1 MTKYNLIK
9 IVTMWDKINELS
21 RQSLS
26 QMQIAL
32 QLGISRD
39 TVRRYQRMSAAEVND
54 RLHKEFQ
61 RRRRKLDAYEEFIK
75 NQLQSTQFLSAP
87 QIHDRLKEHFPD
99 LPYVCERTVYSMV
112 QRVRDT
118 EDLPKIAEPVRQMAK
133 VPDCEYGEKAQ
144 VDFGEKWLKSG
155 KGQQVKVYFFAMAL
169 QRSRYKFI
177 YLQNIPFTAK
187 TVVYAHHLAFKYF
200 GGMPK
205 MVIYDQDKKILVS
218 ENYGDYVMT
227 DEFARFVAA
236 AHFEPVFCMPADPA
250 SKGLIEN
257 VVKYVKGNFLAGRT
271 YVNISTLNEEAIG
284 WLERTGNAKVNS
296 STRLVP
302 AEEYKEE
309 RKHLLPYTLNWDE
322 PEVDAKEYNVR
333 KDNTLLYHSN
343 YYSLPLGTYTGPGS
357 KVLVVRNVDLNELEI
372 YDQKDFSLIT
382 RHDISPLKG
391 KYISKE
397 GHASSKSRDILE
409 SERILRE
416 FFGEWDEN
424 TLLSQFLDSLRT
436 DRPRYYSKNVTAMA
450 STLTDYDKD
459 SAHTLLEMYSE
470 MKVYNANT
478 MKEIARDLAD
488 RMLAQPKVTPIANL
502 SSGLSSQD
510 IMPEKRSMSEYAD
523 IIEGRDE

>member
-1 MTKYNLIK
+1 M
-9 IVTMWDKINELS
+9 
-21 RQSLS
+21 
-26 QMQIAL
+26 
-32 QLGISRD
+32 
-39 TVRRYQRMSAAEVND
+39 
-54 RLHKEFQ
+54 
-61 RRRRKLDAYEEFIK
+61 
-75 NQLQSTQFLSAP
+75 
-87 QIHDRLKEHFPD
+87 
-99 LPYVCERTVYSMV
+99 
-112 QRVRDT
+112 
-118 EDLPKIAEPVRQMAK
+118 
-133 VPDCEYGEKAQ
+133 
-144 VDFGEKWLKSG
+144 
-155 KGQQVKVYFFAMAL
+155 
-169 QRSRYKFI
+169 
-177 YLQNIPFTAK
+177 
-187 TVVYAHHLAFKYF
+187 
-200 GGMPK
+200 
-205 MVIYDQDKKILVS
+205 
-218 ENYGDYVMT
+218 
-227 DEFARFVAA
+227 
-236 AHFEPVFCMPADPA
+236 
-250 SKGLIEN
+250 
-257 VVKYVKGNFLAGRT
+257 VKYVKGNFLAGRT

-450 STLTDYDKD
+450 SILTDYDKD

-502 SSGLSSQD
+502 SSVLSSQD

-523 IIEGRDE
+523 IIEGGNE